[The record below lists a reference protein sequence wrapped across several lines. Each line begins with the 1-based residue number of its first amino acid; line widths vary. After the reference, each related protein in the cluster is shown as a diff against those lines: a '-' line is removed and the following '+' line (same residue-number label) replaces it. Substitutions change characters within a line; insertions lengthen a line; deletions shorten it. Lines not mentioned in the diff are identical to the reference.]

1 MTIFL
6 ELTVNGLL
14 KVSLIIDCSLC
25 TRRYNQELMFK
36 KNLTI
41 DEFMCSPT
49 QKATRFLTIYEISTT
64 EALKDHCYRIWP
76 RLFHCSYKT
85 YFLINQT
92 YFTHCISLPLYVCA
106 WLSPAIFPLLK
117 LKCTISSN
125 AQHRAHLFPDAFAH
139 FTSSNFS
146 KHLLFLMVLW
156 YSENSCV
163 HVRACVVWVFK
174 CTHLLSAV
182 RLKLLYNKI
191 YCSNF

>member
-1 MTIFL
+1 M
-6 ELTVNGLL
+6 VSSCAHLL
-14 KVSLIIDCSLC
+14 KKQPDFSL
-25 TRRYNQELMFK
+25 F
-36 KNLTI
+36 
-41 DEFMCSPT
+41 
-49 QKATRFLTIYEISTT
+49 ISTT

-106 WLSPAIFPLLK
+106 WLSPTIFPLLK
-117 LKCTISSN
+117 LKCIISSN

-146 KHLLFLMVLW
+146 KHLLFLMVIW
-156 YSENSCV
+156 YSENSCG
-163 HVRACVVWVFK
+163 HVW
-174 CTHLLSAV
+174 LEYSSAHIV
-182 RLKLLYNKI
+182 SPQSGWKLLYNKI